1 MSEQEETTTV
11 ESVVESVQCHVCSS
25 GVMRRASIKIYN
37 LNLGI
42 VLILGGLLCVGTGML
57 TFVGLIALLLGI
69 YFMSAKKDV
78 WLCDKC
84 GAIVDRA

>member
-1 MSEQEETTTV
+1 MSETEKTTA
-11 ESVVESVQCHVCSS
+11 ESVVESVQCHVCDG

-57 TFVGLIALLLGI
+57 TFIGLIALLVGI

-84 GAIVDRA
+84 GSIVDRA